1 MNEED
6 EPCSRIQTLILSM
19 LRMDRAVDAFSA
31 EGVICTAE
39 DIGASDENRE
49 GRPEAVA
56 EMGKNCI

>member
-1 MNEED
+1 
-6 EPCSRIQTLILSM
+6 M

-39 DIGASDENRE
+39 DIGANDENRE
-49 GRPEAVA
+49 GRPEVVA